1 MPQAVTDWPQ
11 VLSHLVARQDLTTA
25 EATWAMDQI
34 MSGRTSP
41 VHLASFLVAL
51 SAKGPSAEEIGALAA
66 VMLDHAIKLEVGT
79 HEAVDLVGTGGDGAH
94 SVNVSTMAALVVA
107 ATGTP
112 VVKHGN
118 RASTSKCGSADVLA
132 ELGVDLSDSPEVV
145 ASIFADVG
153 LGFCFANVF
162 HPAMRHVAQVRREL
176 GVPTVFNVLGPL
188 VNPAQPRANFIGC
201 ARQPLAPIMAD
212 VFARRGQDAI
222 VFRAR
227 NGLDELT
234 TAAVNDLWVATGGRV
249 THLELDAVAELGLAP
264 CTVADLRG
272 GDPQLNAQVVRDLVA
287 GQQGPVRDTVL
298 LNAAGALTTFELANH
313 GPASLR
319 ERLRANLVRAAEA
332 VNSGAAAAVLAQWVR
347 VSQERA

>member
-1 MPQAVTDWPQ
+1 MPQAVIDWPQ
-11 VLSHLVARQDLTTA
+11 VLSHLVARQDLTPA
-25 EATWAMDQI
+25 EASWAMDQI

-145 ASIFADVG
+145 ASIFTDVG

-234 TAAVNDLWVATGGRV
+234 TAAVNDLWVATGGQV

-264 CTVADLRG
+264 STVADLRG
-272 GDPQLNAQVVRDLVA
+272 GDPQFNAQVVRDLLA

-298 LNAAGALTTFELANH
+298 LNAAGALTTYELAEH
-313 GPASLR
+313 GPAALR
-319 ERLRANLVRAAEA
+319 ERLQVNLVRVAAA
-332 VNSGAAAAVLAQWVR
+332 VDSGAAAAVLAQWVR
-347 VSQERA
+347 ASQERA